1 MSIYGVNFAPVS
13 ILLWYAR
20 KACLF
25 KIMCRIYWFLDVIY
39 GLNKKKWITWYEVF
53 KTVLLFYHYYF
64 SVDIHQL
71 VRILSSWI
79 FLLLLKSLAFH
90 QDYIFKNISLKKEE
104 SKIKNKSSLFKIVM
118 LNKFILLE
126 KLGERYYNPN
136 KQLPLSFCQTI
147 LLTPIK
153 NNRRL

>member
-1 MSIYGVNFAPVS
+1 MS
-13 ILLWYAR
+13 
-20 KACLF
+20 F

-39 GLNKKKWITWYEVF
+39 GLNKKKWITWYDVF
-53 KTVLLFYHYYF
+53 KTELLFYHYYF

-71 VRILSSWI
+71 VKILSSWFFFTI
-79 FLLLLKSLAFH
+79 IKIVGISSRL
-90 QDYIFKNISLKKEE
+90 YFKNISLKKEE

-147 LLTPIK
+147 LLTSIK

>member
-1 MSIYGVNFAPVS
+1 MS
-13 ILLWYAR
+13 
-20 KACLF
+20 F

-53 KTVLLFYHYYF
+53 KTVLLFYDYYF

-71 VRILSSWI
+71 VRILSSWFFFTI
-79 FLLLLKSLAFH
+79 IIIVGISSRL
-90 QDYIFKNISLKKEE
+90 YFKNISLKKEE
-104 SKIKNKSSLFKIVM
+104 SKIKNKSSLFKIVL

-147 LLTPIK
+147 LLTSIK